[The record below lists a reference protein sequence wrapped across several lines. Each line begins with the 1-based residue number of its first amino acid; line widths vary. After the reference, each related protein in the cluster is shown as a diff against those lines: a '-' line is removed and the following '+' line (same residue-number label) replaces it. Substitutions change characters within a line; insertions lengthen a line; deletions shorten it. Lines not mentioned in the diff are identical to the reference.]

1 MGEVDQGL
9 AGLAAS
15 KVVWGIEGLSVPP
28 PWGSSISPEITGLSS
43 CFVASGGE
51 DFILRL
57 RHALEQ
63 ALAAGSDLTVESM

>member
-1 MGEVDQGL
+1 M
-9 AGLAAS
+9 
-15 KVVWGIEGLSVPP
+15 VWGIEGLSVPP

-63 ALAAGSDLTVESM
+63 VLVTGSDLTVESM

>member
-1 MGEVDQGL
+1 M
-9 AGLAAS
+9 
-15 KVVWGIEGLSVPP
+15 VWGIEDLSVPP

-43 CFVASGGE
+43 YFVASDGE

-63 ALAAGSDLTVESM
+63 ALATGSDLTVESM